1 MPRLSLYKPQKGNDY
16 KFMDKTAWEM
26 FQVGG
31 VDVLIHKYLGPGSV
45 EPWNSTRNYTV
56 DTLVSKNN
64 IVYKAVLQNTNQQP
78 PNELYWEFVREG
90 SPSQPVYSEDDPF
103 QIQDLLFLE
112 NRNRKYDSD
121 VYILRGVY
129 NVNDTD
135 FNLSQ
140 FGLFLQNDTVF
151 ITFHI
156 NDTVGK
162 LGRKIVSG
170 DVIELPHLKDEYA
183 LNDLT
188 FALKRFYVIEE
199 VTRAA
204 EGFSVTWYPHLYRAK
219 CKPLVDSEEFK
230 DILDSVADSDN
241 FKGPWE
247 GDITYYPGDVVAG
260 PDGQNYT
267 CINPNG
273 VMWTEG
279 DVYYPGDVVTLSD
292 GTKYL
297 VVDPSIL
304 PWDSNTVYNPG
315 DTFTGPD
322 GRIYEVKDVPA
333 TQDGI
338 SGELSPNSTYYE
350 SVQGTGVT
358 GVDPVDSNRYEVIN
372 VPLDGVTNVFPPN
385 TTYWEIA
392 DSLRD
397 IVSTYN
403 TEMQITAAVLDQA
416 EADTPLSGWDTSEFY
431 TIQKDASGR
440 VELVTADTGTLD
452 TSLEV
457 QATDEQGNLL
467 FDDDGNPIYVGAT
480 ASTQFRPPEY
490 NDYGGQWLVGDGQP
504 PNGAPFTAGISF
516 PLTAVDG
523 QYCLRT
529 DYMPN
534 RLFRF
539 NGSRWVKMEDNVRM
553 TMSNMGYSDVAEGG
567 SPDDVFQGKE
577 VRQNQ
582 KSTFINNNKVD
593 TINNKTVTE
602 KQALSK
608 ALRPKADE

>member
-1 MPRLSLYKPQKGNDY
+1 
-16 KFMDKTAWEM
+16 M

-31 VDVLIHKYLGPGSV
+31 TDVLIHKYLGPGSITEWSV
-45 EPWNSTRNYTV
+45 SVNYTAG
-56 DTLVSKNN
+56 TLVSRNN
-64 IVYKAVLQNTNQQP
+64 IVYKALVQNTGQQP
-78 PNELYWEFVREG
+78 PNEDVWDFVREG
-90 SPSQPVYSEDDPF
+90 TPSQPVYSEDDPF

-112 NRNRKYDSD
+112 NRSRKYDSD

-129 NVNDTD
+129 NLNDID

-151 ITFHI
+151 MTFHI

-162 LGRKIVSG
+162 LGRKLVSG

-247 GDITYYPGDVVAG
+247 GDVTYFPGDVITG
-260 PDGQNYT
+260 PDGKDYT
-267 CINPNG
+267 AIDPEAIT
-273 VMWTEG
+273 WDEG
-279 DVYYPGDVVTLSD
+279 EVYYPGDIVSLPD
-292 GTKYL
+292 GTKYI
-297 VVDPSIL
+297 VVDSNVL
-304 PWDSNTVYNPG
+304 PWDGNTTYMPG

-322 GRIYEVKDVPA
+322 GLIYQVKDVPE
-333 TQDGI
+333 TQEGI
-338 SGELSPNSTYYE
+338 SGELSPNANYYE
-350 SVQGTGVT
+350 PVQGTGVT
-358 GVDPVDSNRYEVIN
+358 GVDPTESDRYEVIN
-372 VPLDGVTNVFPPN
+372 VPLDGITNIFPPN
-385 TTYWEIA
+385 STYWELA

-403 TEMQITAAVLDQA
+403 TEMQITAAVLNQA
-416 EADTPLSGWDTSEFY
+416 EADAPRSGWDTSKFY
-431 TIQKDASGR
+431 TVQRDESGR
-440 VELVTADTGTLD
+440 VELTTVDTETLD
-452 TSLEV
+452 ASLQV

-467 FDDDGNPIYVGAT
+467 FDDNNDPVYVGST
-480 ASTQFRPPEY
+480 ASSVFRNPEY
-490 NDYGGQWLVGDGQP
+490 NDYGGQWLIGDGQP

-529 DYMPN
+529 DFKPN

-553 TMSNMGYSDVAEGG
+553 TMSNMGFKDVVDGG
-567 SPDDVFQGKE
+567 SPDNVFQGKE
-577 VRQNQ
+577 VRQTQ
-582 KSTFINNNKVD
+582 KGTFINNENSD
-593 TINNKTVTE
+593 RINNKVVQE

-608 ALRPKADE
+608 VLRPKADD